1 MKDVAWA
8 FIAGSLWIIFS
19 VVFFVAFRF
28 AIAFAMLK
36 GGLL

>member
-8 FIAGSLWIIFS
+8 FIAGSLWAIFCLVS
-19 VVFFVAFRF
+19 FVAFRF
-28 AIAFAMLK
+28 AIAYLMFK